1 MLMPLGVLSQYI
13 FGSLLF
19 ILSFFIIGII
29 LLQRGRGGGLT
40 GALGGAG
47 GQSAFGV
54 KAGDIFTRI
63 TAVAVLLWIFTCAL
77 ACRWYRPENLSDIE
91 ANPSA
96 VNTIGAGSAGFGD
109 LPSSDP
115 LNSASPL
122 APAPGAPQSGSAAPQ
137 SGLSAPAPE
146 TPAAVPPA
154 AVPPAAVPPSG
165 SIPPA
170 ATGSE
175 PPASAPAPEPA
186 TPAAEPAPPADSPA
200 TPEKP

>member
-1 MLMPLGVLSQYI
+1 MPLGVLSQYI

-109 LPSSDP
+109 LPTSDP

-154 AVPPAAVPPSG
+154 ALPPSD
-165 SIPPA
+165 SIPQA

-200 TPEKP
+200 PPADSPATPEKP

>member
-1 MLMPLGVLSQYI
+1 MPLGVLSQYI

-19 ILSFFIIGII
+19 VLSFFIIGII

-77 ACRWYRPENLSDIE
+77 ACRWYRPENLNDIE

-96 VNTIGAGSAGFGD
+96 VNTIGSGAAGLGD
-109 LPSSDP
+109 IPAADLLKSG
-115 LNSASPL
+115 SPL
-122 APAPGAPQSGSAAPQ
+122 APAPATPTSDLGAPAGSVPDAAPIQ
-137 SGLSAPAPE
+137 EAAPTQE
-146 TPAAVPPA
+146 AA
-154 AVPPAAVPPSG
+154 PPSV
-165 SIPPA
+165 
-170 ATGSE
+170 
-175 PPASAPAPEPA
+175 
-186 TPAAEPAPPADSPA
+186 PAPPVAEPSAAAPADTSA

>member
-146 TPAAVPPA
+146 TPAAVPP
-154 AVPPAAVPPSG
+154 SG

-186 TPAAEPAPPADSPA
+186 TPAAEPATPADSPA

>member
-96 VNTIGAGSAGFGD
+96 VNTIGAGSA
-109 LPSSDP
+109 
-115 LNSASPL
+115 AS
-122 APAPGAPQSGSAAPQ
+122 
-137 SGLSAPAPE
+137 
-146 TPAAVPPA
+146 
-154 AVPPAAVPPSG
+154 
-165 SIPPA
+165 
-170 ATGSE
+170 
-175 PPASAPAPEPA
+175 
-186 TPAAEPAPPADSPA
+186 
-200 TPEKP
+200 